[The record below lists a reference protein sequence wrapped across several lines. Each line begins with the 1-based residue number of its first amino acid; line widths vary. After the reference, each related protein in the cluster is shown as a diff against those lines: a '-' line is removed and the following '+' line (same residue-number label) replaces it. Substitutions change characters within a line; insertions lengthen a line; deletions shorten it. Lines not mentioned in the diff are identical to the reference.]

1 MQAIDKRL
9 ESIELKVRKLLN
21 RIEHVTIENK
31 ELTEENINLKQE
43 LQEIKSKI
51 YTEETVD
58 NTANSTDEKE
68 GLQHIRRELDQYIE
82 EVEECIK
89 ML

>member
-31 ELTEENINLKQE
+31 ELTEKNIYLKQE

-51 YTEETVD
+51 YTEKTVD
-58 NTANSTDEKE
+58 NTANATNEKE
-68 GLQHIRRELDQYIE
+68 GLHI
-82 EVEECIK
+82 
-89 ML
+89 